1 MKQYI
6 KNSLAAFSSGM
17 SSTCISLQNNPFILS
32 PHGYKEPAP
41 YCVSWGSAGMAVR
54 TEAKPQAASQALPS
68 AFFLTSKPFPWLLP
82 AAGGGRT
89 SRSQCVSSAS
99 DKC

>member
-1 MKQYI
+1 MKQHI

-41 YCVSWGSAGMAVR
+41 CCVCRGSAGTAAR
-54 TEAKPQAASQALPS
+54 IEAKPQPASQALPS
-68 AFFLTSKPFPWLLP
+68 AFHSTSKPFPCCRWGKHLEKPMRLFSL
-82 AAGGGRT
+82 G
-89 SRSQCVSSAS
+89 
-99 DKC
+99 